1 MQTTQTAHRR
11 RARLTLLTVGALAG
25 LVLGGC
31 GASQDQSTPTPRTAT
46 ASTAACDSPRGL
58 ACSAAEIDRILSQ
71 AESDYQSS
79 PKAKARAFKQPGVL
93 IPTLAGGL
101 LVLIAAMGL
110 ITNTTPPAR
119 RDPAGPAAQLVLARA
134 RRERAGSVAPGALAG
149 ALLLAGLG
157 VPFSGLEMSEQV
169 SIVVVG
175 AAVAWFARRSAN
187 KLDWPVRGYELAES
201 EYQHAVREQ
210 LAQAKSAHRAR
221 YAELSSIG
229 AEIPPFDPTSV
240 CVSEPRL
247 TVDQAI
253 ALAKNQAVTGG
264 FSAPE
269 GSALAAVADV
279 SGGPSIANAR
289 LHKVCVDLRWV
300 AYTKNEITGEPVPHH
315 WADVVSVEPVGQG
328 DARIVIATHNAGL
341 GEEELTKKLP
351 ALLKAWKV
359 RGAMPPIVQR
369 DHASGLLHLT
379 VTNNSTAA
387 SQDDADE
394 GVIWK

>member
-1 MQTTQTAHRR
+1 MPSPQTAPQHR
-11 RARLTLLTVGALAG
+11 RARLTLLAAVALAG
-25 LVLGGC
+25 LALGAC
-31 GASQDQSTPTPRTAT
+31 SDQSQSSPTSPPTT
-46 ASTAACDSPRGL
+46 SSAACASPRGL
-58 ACSAAEIDRILSQ
+58 ACSAAEIDRIMTD
-71 AESDYQSS
+71 AEADYRSS
-79 PKAKARAFKQPGVL
+79 PKAKSRAFKEPRVL
-93 IPTLAGGL
+93 IRALAGGL

-110 ITNTTPPAR
+110 ITASTTPAG

-134 RRERAGSVAPGALAG
+134 RRERAGSIAPGVLGG

-157 VPFSGLEMSEQV
+157 VPFGGLATSEQV
-169 SIVVVG
+169 SIVAVG
-175 AAVAWFARRSAN
+175 AAVAWLARRSA
-187 KLDWPVRGYELAES
+187 KRLDLPVVGYQLAES
-201 EYQHAVREQ
+201 EYQHAVRER
-210 LAQAKSAHRAR
+210 LAQAESAHRAR

-240 CVSEPRL
+240 CVSEPHL
-247 TVDQAI
+247 TTEQAI
-253 ALAKNQAVTGG
+253 ALATDHSITGG

-315 WADVVSVEPVGQG
+315 WADVVSVDPVGQG

-351 ALLKAWKV
+351 ALLKAWRV
-359 RGAMPPIVQR
+359 RGATPPIVQR
-369 DHASGLLHLT
+369 DHSSGLLHVT
-379 VTNNSTAA
+379 VTNNSTA
-387 SQDDADE
+387 SPDGDEEE
-394 GVIWK
+394 GVVWK